1 MLLLFWLAYLVFFP
15 RCSAGLWLVFCAG
28 WGSSLVSERLG
39 TSLTPLA
46 MPRWSTLI
54 LRTVG
59 IMNESVGFLVAFS
72 AGVLSFLS
80 PCVLPLVPSY
90 LSFVTGVSLEDM
102 QDGVDRKATLTH
114 SLLFVSGF
122 SIIFIVL
129 GASASFLGVFLRHY
143 EVWIARI
150 GGLAIMVLGLHLTG
164 ILRITALLKERRLHL
179 ADKPSGYLG
188 SLGVGAAF
196 GAGWTPCIGPVLGAI
211 LTLAGTQESV
221 WSGVSLLTVYSMGL
235 AIPFLLSAWALDSF
249 LDTFSRF
256 KRFLPVVEK
265 ASGVLLIILG
275 VLLLTGSFTILSTY
289 LIRFTPEWILMRI

>member
-1 MLLLFWLAYLVFFP
+1 
-15 RCSAGLWLVFCAG
+15 
-28 WGSSLVSERLG
+28 
-39 TSLTPLA
+39 
-46 MPRWSTLI
+46 
-54 LRTVG
+54 
-59 IMNESVGFLVAFS
+59 MNESVGILVAFS

-102 QDGVDRKATLTH
+102 QEGIDRKATLTH
-114 SLLFVSGF
+114 SLLFVLGF

-143 EVWIARI
+143 EVWIARV
-150 GGLAIMVLGLHLTG
+150 GGLAIMILGLHLTG
-164 ILRITALLKERRLHL
+164 ILRIGALLKERRLHM

-188 SLGVGAAF
+188 SMGVGAAF

-221 WSGVSLLTVYSMGL
+221 WSGVLLLTVYSMGL
-235 AIPFLLSAWALDSF
+235 AIPFLLSALALDSF

-256 KRFLPVVEK
+256 RRFLPVVEK
-265 ASGVLLIILG
+265 VSGGLLIILG
-275 VLLLTGSFTILSTY
+275 ILLITGSFTILSTY